1 MGSPSL
7 YSARKTT
14 LALAV
19 ALSFAWQAPVFAH
32 GGEAHMVPMDKTLKE
47 FGADVQW
54 DDYAQL
60 FTLIKDGAYVK
71 VKPGAQTAIVNGQ
84 PLALQVPVVMKDN
97 KAWVSDT
104 FINDVFQSGLDQTF
118 QVEKRPHPLNAL
130 TADEIKQAVEI
141 VKASADF
148 NPNTRFTEISLL
160 PPDKEAVWAFAL
172 ENKPVDQPRKADVI
186 MLDGKH
192 IIEAVVDLQNNKL
205 LSWQP
210 IKDAHGMVLLDD
222 FASVQNII
230 NNSEEFA
237 AAVKK
242 RGITDAKKV
251 ITTPLTVG
259 YFDGKDGL
267 KQDARL
273 LKVISY
279 LDVGDGNY
287 WAHPIE
293 NLVAVVDLEQKKIVK
308 IEEGPVVPVPMTA
321 RPFDGR
327 DRVAPAV
334 KPMQIIEPEGKNYTI
349 TGDMIHWRNWDFH
362 LSMNSRVGPMIST
375 VTYNDNGTKRKVM
388 YEGSLGGMIVPYGDP
403 DIGWY
408 FKAYLDS
415 GDYGMGTLTSPIA
428 RGKDAPSNAVLLNET
443 IADYTGVPMEIPRA
457 IAVFE
462 RYAGPEYKHQEMGQP
477 NVSTERRELVVR

>member
-7 YSARKTT
+7 YSARKTA

-54 DDYAQL
+54 DDYAQI

-148 NPNTRFTEISLL
+148 KPNTRFTEISLL

-172 ENKPVDQPRKADVI
+172 ENKSVDQPRKADVI

-293 NLVAVVDLEQKKIVK
+293 NLVAVVDLEQKKSLRLK
-308 IEEGPVVPVPMTA
+308 
-321 RPFDGR
+321 
-327 DRVAPAV
+327 
-334 KPMQIIEPEGKNYTI
+334 
-349 TGDMIHWRNWDFH
+349 
-362 LSMNSRVGPMIST
+362 
-375 VTYNDNGTKRKVM
+375 KV
-388 YEGSLGGMIVPYGDP
+388 
-403 DIGWY
+403 
-408 FKAYLDS
+408 
-415 GDYGMGTLTSPIA
+415 
-428 RGKDAPSNAVLLNET
+428 R
-443 IADYTGVPMEIPRA
+443 
-457 IAVFE
+457 
-462 RYAGPEYKHQEMGQP
+462 
-477 NVSTERRELVVR
+477 

>member
-1 MGSPSL
+1 
-7 YSARKTT
+7 
-14 LALAV
+14 
-19 ALSFAWQAPVFAH
+19 
-32 GGEAHMVPMDKTLKE
+32 
-47 FGADVQW
+47 
-54 DDYAQL
+54 
-60 FTLIKDGAYVK
+60 

-84 PLALQVPVVMKDN
+84 SLALHVPVVMKDN
-97 KAWVSDT
+97 KVWVSDT

-148 NPNTRFTEISLL
+148 KPNTRFTEISLL

-205 LSWQP
+205 LSSNTIPWASLMGCQESS
-210 IKDAHGMVLLDD
+210 LL
-222 FASVQNII
+222 FCRS
-230 NNSEEFA
+230 
-237 AAVKK
+237 
-242 RGITDAKKV
+242 T
-251 ITTPLTVG
+251 
-259 YFDGKDGL
+259 
-267 KQDARL
+267 
-273 LKVISY
+273 
-279 LDVGDGNY
+279 
-287 WAHPIE
+287 
-293 NLVAVVDLEQKKIVK
+293 
-308 IEEGPVVPVPMTA
+308 
-321 RPFDGR
+321 
-327 DRVAPAV
+327 
-334 KPMQIIEPEGKNYTI
+334 TI

-443 IADYTGVPMEIPRA
+443 IADYTGV
-457 IAVFE
+457 
-462 RYAGPEYKHQEMGQP
+462 
-477 NVSTERRELVVR
+477 